1 MKPVRAAKCSGNEMS
16 DNARTRNLLV
26 GILGA
31 AAGGLLGYFAFF
43 WIARQGFYALMLPG
57 GLVGLG
63 GGLLAR
69 DRSPIRATICGL
81 VALALG
87 VFTEWRFAPF
97 IKDTSLHY
105 FLGHLHELRPITLLM
120 IAVGGAFGY
129 WLSLGREPATKAS
142 VGPPAA
148 PELRP
153 VVSSSC
159 PAEPAKKRL
168 RLRPR
173 RPGGPA

>member
-1 MKPVRAAKCSGNEMS
+1 MKLRRAAEWSGKEMS
-16 DNARTRNLLV
+16 DSARIRNLLV

-31 AAGGLLGYFAFF
+31 GAGGLLGYFAFF
-43 WIARQGFYALMLPG
+43 WIARQGFYALVLPG

-97 IKDTSLHY
+97 IKDASLGY
-105 FLGHLHELRPITLLM
+105 FLAHLHQLRPITLLM
-120 IAVGGAFGY
+120 IAAGGALGY
-129 WLSLGREPATKAS
+129 WLALGREQ
-142 VGPPAA
+142 AA
-148 PELRP
+148 KTGERP
-153 VVSSSC
+153 HAGS
-159 PAEPAKKRL
+159 
-168 RLRPR
+168 
-173 RPGGPA
+173 

>member
-1 MKPVRAAKCSGNEMS
+1 MS
-16 DNARTRNLLV
+16 DNARIRNLLV

-31 AAGGLLGYFAFF
+31 GAGGLLGYFAFF

-69 DRSPIRATICGL
+69 DRSRLRATICGL

-97 IKDTSLHY
+97 IKDASLGY
-105 FLGHLHELRPITLLM
+105 FLAHLHELRPISLLM

-129 WLSLGREPATKAS
+129 WLALGRERTGRPAN
-142 VGPPAA
+142 GPNLAA
-148 PELRP
+148 
-153 VVSSSC
+153 
-159 PAEPAKKRL
+159 
-168 RLRPR
+168 
-173 RPGGPA
+173 